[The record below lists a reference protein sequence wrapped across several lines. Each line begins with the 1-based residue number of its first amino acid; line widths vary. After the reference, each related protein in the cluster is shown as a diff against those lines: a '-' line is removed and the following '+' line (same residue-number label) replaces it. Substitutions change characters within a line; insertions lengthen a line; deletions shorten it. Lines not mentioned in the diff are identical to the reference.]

1 MNTEYNTYKM
11 TEILTNYLQKNKFEN
26 LDLRAVLFDMDGI
39 IYDSM
44 PAHDISW
51 RQTMEEWGLE
61 TEPNEIFIQE
71 GRPAKFTI
79 DLIYQRNLKRDATEQ
94 EIKDIYKRKTELFF
108 EHDTGALIPGIHK
121 TIKIVKENDLI
132 PILVTGSGQTGL
144 WERLNGDL
152 PNIFTPETMIT
163 AFEVEIGKPDP
174 EPYLMGLE
182 KAGNLKPN
190 QAIVIEN
197 APLGVESAHRAN
209 IFTIAVNTGP
219 IHDQLLIDAGA
230 DLLMD
235 SLDSLNSALPKL
247 FEMTKAVKV

>member
-1 MNTEYNTYKM
+1 M
-11 TEILTNYLQKNKFEN
+11 TEKLISYLQKNKFEN

-39 IYDSM
+39 IYNSM
-44 PAHDISW
+44 PSHDKSW
-51 RQTMEEWGLE
+51 RQTMQEWNLKLE
-61 TEPNEIFIQE
+61 PSESFIQE
-71 GRPAKFTI
+71 GRPARLMINMVF
-79 DLIYQRNLKRDATEQ
+79 QRNLKRDATEQ
-94 EIKDIYKRKTELFF
+94 EVKDIYKRKTELFF
-108 EHDTGALIPGIHK
+108 EHDSGALIPGIQE
-121 TIKIVKENDLI
+121 TIKIVKTNGLI

-163 AFEVEIGKPDP
+163 AFEVEIGKPHP

-190 QAIVIEN
+190 QAVVIEN
-197 APLGVESAHRAN
+197 APLGVESAHKAN

-219 IHDQLLIDAGA
+219 IPDHILLDAGA

-235 SLDSLNSALPKL
+235 SLDSLNSVLPKL
-247 FEMTKAVKV
+247 FQITKTIKI

>member
-1 MNTEYNTYKM
+1 MTGITLKMM
-11 TEILTNYLQKNKFEN
+11 TEIITKYLQKNKFES
-26 LDLRAVLFDMDGI
+26 LDLRAVLFDMDGV

-44 PAHDISW
+44 PAHEISW
-51 RQTMEEWGLE
+51 QQTMSEFGLKA
-61 TEPNEIFIQE
+61 EPYEFFVQE

-79 DLIYQRNLKRDATEQ
+79 DLLFQRNMKRDATDEEVQ
-94 EIKDIYKRKTELFF
+94 EIYKRKTELFF
-108 EHDTGALIPGIHK
+108 QHDSGKLIPGIEE
-121 TIKIVKENDLI
+121 TIKLVKEKGLT

-163 AFEVEIGKPDP
+163 AFEVEIGKPHP

-190 QAIVIEN
+190 QALVIEN

-219 IHDQLLIDAGA
+219 LHNDLLLKAGA
-230 DLLMD
+230 DLLIDSMD
-235 SLDSLNSALPKL
+235 SLNNILPKIL
-247 FEMTKAVKV
+247 EISKSLKV